1 MYENLSYVLSLEEFK
16 RVIDKTKDW
25 ILHSVHDYTFTMS
38 SNTLGLYETTYAID
52 DQSQLEEVCK
62 YLYQTQVFIRGD
74 EEKLSYSYA
83 RYLFPYTAYEQD
95 IERASVQ
102 AELDPYTVLFVPAP
116 EDMYYN
122 RVWLIENPE
131 FNFTEFCDLGIEKL
145 RQDLLNW
152 TQWLST
158 ARLSTDAQIM
168 RKPSYEL
175 TSSGKYRLTF
185 NLSADYEDFAIFY
198 IRMEDG
204 NGFRRIHCPNYKDY
218 ILNAIDLIP
227 EMSQYLG
234 TDVTRL
240 ILPDYIPKP
249 KPE

>member
-1 MYENLSYVLSLEEFK
+1 MYENLSYILSLEEFK
-16 RVIDKTKDW
+16 RVIDKAKDW
-25 ILHSVHDYTFTMS
+25 ILHSVHDYTFTMT

-102 AELDPYTVLFVPAP
+102 AVLDPYTVLFVPAP

-131 FNFTEFCDLGIEKL
+131 FNFTEFCELGEGKL
-145 RQDLLNW
+145 RRDLLNW
-152 TQWLST
+152 TQWLSN
-158 ARLSTDAQIM
+158 ARQSTDAQIM
-168 RKPSYEL
+168 NKVAYDL
-175 TSSGKYRLTF
+175 TSSGKYRLVF
-185 NLSADYEDFAIFY
+185 NQSVDEDDFATFY
-198 IRMEDG
+198 IRTDNDNE
-204 NGFRRIHCPNYKDY
+204 FRRIRCSNYKDY

-227 EMSQYLG
+227 EMSEYLG
-234 TDVTRL
+234 DDITRL
-240 ILPDYIPKP
+240 FLPNYISKP
-249 KPE
+249 KSE